1 MLDAYLPYAIAFG
14 CTKEWADV
22 TAAATDGDRVPSWYR
37 GAGPVSA
44 GNLALLSGSAYYFS
58 SMHHFATSTNTWI
71 AGQVSGRGGGFLGGG
86 SGSGFSGGF
95 SGGGGGG
102 GGGGSW

>member
-1 MLDAYLPYAIAFG
+1 MLGVSGAQ
-14 CTKEWADV
+14 
-22 TAAATDGDRVPSWYR
+22 AASPA
-37 GAGPVSA
+37 PVR
-44 GNLALLSGSAYYFS
+44 GNLALLSGSAYYS
-58 SMHHFATSTNTWI
+58 SSVHHFATSTNTWI
-71 AGQVSGRGGGFLGGG
+71 ASQASSRGSGFLGGG